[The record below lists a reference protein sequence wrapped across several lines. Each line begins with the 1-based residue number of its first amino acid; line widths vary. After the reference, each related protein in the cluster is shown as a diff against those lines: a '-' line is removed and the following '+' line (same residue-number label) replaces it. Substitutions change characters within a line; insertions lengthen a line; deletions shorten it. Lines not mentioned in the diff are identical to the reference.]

1 MDTLSSQA
9 IFKHYREYLGL
20 SQMEIAV
27 TMGTTQTTVARWE
40 SGSAPIVA
48 QVMQHITVL
57 VERKLYRDIRR
68 TMALLAPQ
76 LTLTDFEGIFAV
88 PNARLTTDNRGRI
101 FLGLIELMGHRE
113 HAFYISVP
121 DSQLY
126 AIDRNNDATVVD
138 QNFIARLKMHGVLQN
153 RLEKKDDPLVQ
164 RARIRKIAED
174 HCRGVEVIFDDSQPV
189 NWIRF
194 RLDDPMTGRILG
206 TPSGYYH
213 ASEIADM
220 SDEILWKLVAA
231 LNPVLSKGSEK
242 RSDIHRQQGAS
253 QKAFLP
259 RAPKS

>member
-1 MDTLSSQA
+1 MDALSSQA

-20 SQMEIAV
+20 SQMETAV
-27 TMGTTQTTVARWE
+27 KMGTTQTTVGRWE
-40 SGSAPIVA
+40 SGSTPIAA
-48 QVMQHITVL
+48 QVMQHITAL

-76 LTLTDFEGIFAV
+76 LTLTDFEGIFAI
-88 PNARLTTDNRGRI
+88 PNPRLTTDNRGRI

-126 AIDRNNDATVVD
+126 AIDRNNDATLVD
-138 QNFIARLKMHGVLQN
+138 QDFIARLRMHGVLQN
-153 RLEKKDDPLVQ
+153 RPEKKDGPLVQ
-164 RARIRKIAED
+164 RARIRKIAEAHWRD
-174 HCRGVEVIFDDSQPV
+174 VEVIFDDSQPI

-194 RLDDPMTGRILG
+194 RLDNPTTGRILG

-220 SDEILWKLVAA
+220 PDEALRQLVAA
-231 LNPVLSKGSEK
+231 LNP
-242 RSDIHRQQGAS
+242 
-253 QKAFLP
+253 
-259 RAPKS
+259 RAIKKI